1 MNPWSD
7 RLGRLGSE
15 HETDGLSRFPG
26 SCYDKSAASS
36 SVFIRRFAD
45 ARSVLR
51 TVSSYPRTSNAK
63 YASRA
68 RPHKDWR
75 FRVLSIWRVGT

>member
-7 RLGRLGSE
+7 WLRRLGSE

-36 SVFIRRFAD
+36 SVFMRRFAG
-45 ARSVLR
+45 ARTVVR
-51 TVSSYPRTSNAK
+51 IVSSYPGQAMQNMQVVKRRIKTADFA
-63 YASRA
+63 YC
-68 RPHKDWR
+68 
-75 FRVLSIWRVGT
+75 

>member
-7 RLGRLGSE
+7 WLRRLGSE

-36 SVFIRRFAD
+36 SVFMRQFAG
-45 ARSVLR
+45 ARALLGSFQVIPDKQCKICK
-51 TVSSYPRTSNAK
+51 SCNA
-63 YASRA
+63 A
-68 RPHKDWR
+68 
-75 FRVLSIWRVGT
+75 